1 MNRRDFIRIGAALGS
16 LLPGKRGASRPAPSA
31 VSGAHP
37 ARASGLPP
45 GGEDVRGTAQPPTPV
60 ASPLRADYIVVG
72 SGAGGGT
79 VAARLVEAG
88 YTVLVLEA
96 GGDPDTITGGDPLH
110 PNQNTYPE
118 DYLVPAFHALA
129 TENDAIKWDFFVR
142 HYADDVQ
149 QRKDLKYVEH
159 YHGQRVDGIWYPRAG
174 ALGGCT
180 AHNAMIFVYP
190 HNTDW
195 NQLADLTG
203 DASWRADHMR
213 SYFERLEDCRHR
225 GFQRFLGR
233 LGANPTRHGWGG
245 WLSTEKA
252 QPEDAIADPQ
262 IRAALTAAIGSQLKE
277 LGFPSFER
285 LESLGDPNDWRRVK
299 AHEVGACYVPLTTRD
314 LRRMGTRERLLSV
327 KRRHANRLRI
337 ETDAL
342 VSRVLFDG
350 SRAIGVEYLK
360 GAHLYSADPRSTG
373 AAGDTRTAYAAREV
387 ILAGGA
393 FNTPQLLM
401 LSGIGPRRSARRA
414 QDRRPC
420 GAGRCRKEPSGSV
433 RSGRRQPHVPRVERA
448 EGRDVLEG
456 RPTVPPMGT

>member
-1 MNRRDFIRIGAALGS
+1 M
-16 LLPGKRGASRPAPSA
+16 
-31 VSGAHP
+31 
-37 ARASGLPP
+37 
-45 GGEDVRGTAQPPTPV
+45 
-60 ASPLRADYIVVG
+60 
-72 SGAGGGT
+72 
-79 VAARLVEAG
+79 
-88 YTVLVLEA
+88 
-96 GGDPDTITGGDPLH
+96 
-110 PNQNTYPE
+110 
-118 DYLVPAFHALA
+118 PAFHALA

-373 AAGDTRTAYAAREV
+373 AAGTREPPMPPARSSWPAALSTRHSCSCCRASDRATCSTRTRSTSMWSWPASERTFRIDTKWPSSTARSES
-387 ILAGGA
+387 GA
-393 FNTPQLLM
+393 
-401 LSGIGPRRSARRA
+401 R
-414 QDRRPC
+414 
-420 GAGRCRKEPSGSV
+420 
-433 RSGRRQPHVPRVERA
+433 
-448 EGRDVLEG
+448 
-456 RPTVPPMGT
+456 